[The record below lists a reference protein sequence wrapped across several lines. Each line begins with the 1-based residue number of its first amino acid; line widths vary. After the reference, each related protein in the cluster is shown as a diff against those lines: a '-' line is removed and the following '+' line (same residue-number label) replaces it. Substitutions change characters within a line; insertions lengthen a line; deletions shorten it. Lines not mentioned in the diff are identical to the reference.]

1 MKKLRS
7 INQIFEKYKR
17 ENEESKIIIE
27 TADEVVEIINKIV
40 KARRNLNLSQ
50 RDLAKKC
57 GIKQPALARIEQ
69 FNVIPKLNTIIKIAK
84 CVNVEINAKDKNNQN
99 EQFEDVKCTIF
110 EYRTVKVDVE
120 GGYKWEKPALRAW
133 K

>member
-7 INQIFEKYKR
+7 VNEIFEKYKN
-17 ENEESKIIIE
+17 ENVENKVVID
-27 TADEVVEIINKIV
+27 TADRVIEIINKIV
-40 KARRNLNLSQ
+40 KARINLKLSQ
-50 RDLAKKC
+50 RDLAEKC

-84 CVNVEINAKDKNNQN
+84 CVNVDIDAKDNNDKS
-99 EQFEDVKCTIF
+99 EQFEDIKCTIYK
-110 EYRTVKVDVE
+110 YRTVNVDV
-120 GGYKWEKPALRAW
+120 GGEYIWEMQPLKAW

>member
-7 INQIFEKYKR
+7 VNEIFEKYKN
-17 ENEESKIIIE
+17 ENEENKVVID
-27 TADEVVEIINKIV
+27 TADKVIKIINKIV
-40 KARRNLNLSQ
+40 KARINLKLSQ
-50 RDLAKKC
+50 RDLAEKC

-84 CVNVEINAKDKNNQN
+84 CVNVDIDAKDNNDTN
-99 EQFEDVKCTIF
+99 EQFEDVKCTIY
-110 EYRTVKVDVE
+110 EYKTVNVDVK
-120 GGYKWEKPALRAW
+120 GGYIWEMQTSKAW